1 MFVVWAL
8 TDVDGSAAQLDQ
20 SLDRFRLVVEGG
32 GRQVEVRIFF
42 AADLQVTI
50 VCGSSSLL
58 PVSISRSY

>member
-50 VCGSSSLL
+50 VCGSSSL
-58 PVSISRSY
+58 